1 MESLFCKKE
10 LYDYIELRKDQ
21 IISEINS
28 YDKNQLLNSSLY
40 DLADYIE
47 DKFSINIPELLKNE
61 ITVSQQETKIDISN
75 RVGYLPVRY
84 GGNQYADGI
93 KVIVKI
99 PYKGNSSYFSYKP
112 STYRTVFPYAH
123 IMSNYLQLEFSDV
136 QFTSEQLKNN
146 IDHEIENIEF
156 FLNSLRKDATD
167 FNRNIRTFIST
178 KLENRKNKLLEADNL
193 VANLGFKL
201 EENTTVSK
209 TFSVPI
215 KKQIICPISNNTDP
229 YMPEPALDNETY
241 NKILM
246 TLQSMS
252 LVIERSPE
260 TFKNM
265 DEEAIRTL
273 FLVNLNAQF
282 QGQATGETFNCN
294 GKTDILIRVN
304 DKNIFIGECKFW
316 KGEKKYIETIDQI
329 LGYTSWRDTKTAI
342 LIFNKNKETSKV
354 IETIK
359 QATIQH
365 KNYKRKLN
373 QENEQE
379 LKYVFGHN
387 SDMNRELILSVLIFD
402 LPD

>member
-84 GGNQYADGI
+84 GGNQYVDGI

-112 STYRTVFPYAH
+112 SIYRTVFPYAH

-136 QFTSEQLKNN
+136 QFMPEQLKNN
-146 IDHEIENIEF
+146 IDREIENIEF
-156 FLNSLRKDATD
+156 FLNSLKKDAAN

-201 EENTTVSK
+201 EENPTVAK

-215 KKQIICPISNNTDP
+215 KKQTICPISNNTDP
-229 YMPEPALDNETY
+229 YILEPALDNETY

-273 FLVNLNAQF
+273 FLVNLNTQF
-282 QGQATGETFNCN
+282 QGQATGETFNCT

-316 KGEKKYIETIDQI
+316 KGEKRYIETIDQI

-342 LIFNKNKETSKV
+342 LIFNKNKDTTKV
-354 IETIK
+354 IETVK

-365 KNYKRKLN
+365 KNFKRTIS
-373 QENEQE
+373 QNEEE
-379 LKYVFGHN
+379 LRYVFGHT

-402 LPD
+402 IPE